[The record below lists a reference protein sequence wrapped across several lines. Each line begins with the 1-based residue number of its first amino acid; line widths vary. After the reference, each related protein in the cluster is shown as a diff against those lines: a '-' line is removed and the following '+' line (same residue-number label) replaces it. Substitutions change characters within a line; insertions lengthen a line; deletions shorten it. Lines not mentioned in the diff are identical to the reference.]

1 MVTQQPR
8 AVGRPRKLDP
18 DKRTC
23 LYRVYLTPLERQLIE
38 HAARIAGADSIS
50 DYLRDRA
57 LPRMEVAS
65 IPA

>member
-8 AVGRPRKLDP
+8 EVGRPRKLDP

-38 HAARIAGADSIS
+38 HAARVAGAVSIS

-57 LPRMEVAS
+57 
-65 IPA
+65 IPHMDIATA